1 MGGCSCGSALVVS
14 RESLKQ
20 NQQKRFRQ
28 FVLGR
33 TAGRIARERG
43 IRMTLGTQKMLVGG
57 LALLLAAA
65 GLRAGAQNQ
74 TQAQQSVPNAPQPQT
89 LPTLN
94 SITPVAP
101 ALPSTP
107 SQAGASTSATDGAVP
122 ATTDAQTPEP
132 VQEQG
137 PPPVTERSQAN
148 TLSVSVQYHAIPF
161 TVKDSKGRLVPGLTY
176 RDVRV
181 YENGV
186 LQHTSVF
193 LTDPAPLSVGLVI
206 DQSVTTDTME
216 KVNDSLSAL
225 QGAFSPYDEVAVF
238 TYNNGVK
245 EQTTFTAAQSARLGA
260 VLEQSKGIGR
270 DPIMGLTGPLAHDQ
284 VINNMP
290 IDGVPDSGH
299 QPGTLSFTVPKEYHT
314 LNDAILAAAKQV
326 ARADYHRQRIIYVIS
341 DGKEYG
347 SKATQKEVIRFLLTN
362 HIEVWATQVGE
373 SAIKGMGFVDRVHIP
388 FTMRDDALPKYTSAT
403 GGQFDSE
410 FRPKGIENGFSQITA
425 EVRAQY
431 TVGYYTHESPYNESY
446 RKTEVRVLRPGLTI
460 IAPDGYYPNASD
472 NARMRPKTA
481 TTTTPAT
488 PAPTSA
494 PTTTPAPQ

>member
-1 MGGCSCGSALVVS
+1 
-14 RESLKQ
+14 
-20 NQQKRFRQ
+20 
-28 FVLGR
+28 
-33 TAGRIARERG
+33 
-43 IRMTLGTQKMLVGG
+43 MTLGTQRMLVGG
-57 LALLLAAA
+57 LAMWLAAA
-65 GLRAGAQNQ
+65 GAQAGAQQ
-74 TQAQQSVPNAPQPQT
+74 AQAQQGQTQQGQAQQGVPDAPQPQT
-89 LPTLN
+89 LPRLN
-94 SITPVAP
+94 TITPVAP

-107 SQAGASTSATDGAVP
+107 SDAGASTSGAEAAPTITVVP
-122 ATTDAQTPEP
+122 NQAQD
-132 VQEQG
+132 QDQG
-137 PPPVTERSQAN
+137 PAPITDRSQAN
-148 TLSVSVQYHAIPF
+148 TLTVSVQYHAIPF

-181 YENGV
+181 YENGL
-186 LQHTSVF
+186 LQKTATF

-206 DQSVTTDTME
+206 DQSVTADTME

-290 IDGVPDSGH
+290 IDGVVDNGH
-299 QPGTLSFTVPKEYHT
+299 QPGSMSFTVPREYHT
-314 LNDAILAAAKQV
+314 LNDAILAAAKEL

-347 SKATQKEVIRFLLTN
+347 SKATQKEVTRFLLTN
-362 HIEVWATQVGE
+362 HIQVWATQVGD
-373 SAIKGMGFVDRVHIP
+373 SAIKGMGFVDRIHIP
-388 FTMRDDALPKYTSAT
+388 LTMRDDVLPKYTVAT

-410 FRPKGIENGFSQITA
+410 FRPKGIEESFSKITA
-425 EVRAQY
+425 EVRGQY
-431 TVGYYTHESPYNESY
+431 TIGYYTHESPFNESY

-460 IAPDGYYPNASD
+460 IAPDGYYPSAAD

-481 TTTTPAT
+481 TTTPPAATPPATAT
-488 PAPTSA
+488 PAP
-494 PTTTPAPQ
+494 Q

>member
-1 MGGCSCGSALVVS
+1 
-14 RESLKQ
+14 
-20 NQQKRFRQ
+20 
-28 FVLGR
+28 
-33 TAGRIARERG
+33 
-43 IRMTLGTQKMLVGG
+43 MTLGTQRMLVGG
-57 LALLLAAA
+57 LAMLLAAA
-65 GLRAGAQNQ
+65 GLQAGAQSQ
-74 TQAQQSVPNAPQPQT
+74 TQQSVPDAPQPQT
-89 LPTLN
+89 LPRLN

-107 SQAGASTSATDGAVP
+107 SQVGASSSTTEAAPTITVVP
-122 ATTDAQTPEP
+122 N
-132 VQEQG
+132 QEQDQDQG
-137 PPPVTERSQAN
+137 QAPITERSQAN
-148 TLSVSVQYHAIPF
+148 SITVSVQYHAIPF

-181 YENGV
+181 YENGL
-186 LQHTSVF
+186 LQHTAVF

-206 DQSVTTDTME
+206 DQSVTSDTME

-290 IDGVPDSGH
+290 IDGVPDNGH
-299 QPGTLSFTVPKEYHT
+299 QPGTMSFTVPKEYHT
-314 LNDAILAAAKQV
+314 LNDAILAAAKEV
-326 ARADYHRQRIIYVIS
+326 ARADYHRQRIIYVVS

-373 SAIKGMGFVDRVHIP
+373 SAIKGMGFVDRIHIP
-388 FTMRDDALPKYTSAT
+388 LTMRDDALPKYTVAT

-410 FRPKGIENGFSQITA
+410 FRPKGIEESFSKITA
-425 EVRAQY
+425 EVRGQY
-431 TVGYYTHESPYNESY
+431 TVGYYTHESPFNESY
-446 RKTEVRVLRPGLTI
+446 RKTEVRVLRPSLTI
-460 IAPDGYYPNASD
+460 IAPEGYYPNASD

-481 TTTTPAT
+481 TTTTPA
-488 PAPTSA
+488 APTTET
-494 PTTTPAPQ
+494 PQLKPHPTTPAPQ

>member
-1 MGGCSCGSALVVS
+1 
-14 RESLKQ
+14 
-20 NQQKRFRQ
+20 
-28 FVLGR
+28 
-33 TAGRIARERG
+33 
-43 IRMTLGTQKMLVGG
+43 MTLGTHRMLVGG
-57 LALLLAAA
+57 LAMLLAAA
-65 GLRAGAQNQ
+65 GSQAGAQNQ
-74 TQAQQSVPNAPQPQT
+74 TQAQQSVPDAPQPQT

-94 SITPVAP
+94 SIRPVAP

-107 SQAGASTSATDGAVP
+107 SQAGASTSTTEAAPTITVVP
-122 ATTDAQTPEP
+122 DQADQD
-132 VQEQG
+132 QG
-137 PPPVTERSQAN
+137 PPPVTDRSQAN
-148 TLSVSVQYHAIPF
+148 TISVNVQYHAIPF

-181 YENGV
+181 YENGL

-206 DQSVTTDTME
+206 DQSVTADTME

-260 VLEQSKGIGR
+260 VLDQSKGIGR
-270 DPIMGLTGPLAHDQ
+270 DPLMGLNGPLAHDQ

-290 IDGVPDSGH
+290 IDGVVDSGH
-299 QPGTLSFTVPKEYHT
+299 QPGTMTFTVPKEIHT
-314 LNDAILAAAKQV
+314 LNDAILAAAKEV

-373 SAIKGMGFVDRVHIP
+373 SAIKGMGFVDRIHIP
-388 FTMRDDALPKYTSAT
+388 LTMRDDALPKYTSAT

-425 EVRAQY
+425 EIRAQY

-446 RKTEVRVLRPGLTI
+446 RKTEVRVLRPSLTI

-481 TTTTPAT
+481 TTTTPA
-488 PAPTSA
+488 APTTQTPELRQHPA
-494 PTTTPAPQ
+494 TTTTPAPQ

>member
-1 MGGCSCGSALVVS
+1 MFQEERLAKLFQGSA
-14 RESLKQ
+14 
-20 NQQKRFRQ
+20 
-28 FVLGR
+28 
-33 TAGRIARERG
+33 AGRIARERG
-43 IRMTLGTQKMLVGG
+43 IRMKLGTHRMLVGG
-57 LALLLAAA
+57 LAMLLAAA
-65 GLRAGAQNQ
+65 GIQAGAQNQ
-74 TQAQQSVPNAPQPQT
+74 TQAQQSVPDAPQPQT
-89 LPTLN
+89 LPRLN

-101 ALPSTP
+101 ALPTTP
-107 SQAGASTSATDGAVP
+107 SQAGASTSTTEEAPTITVVP
-122 ATTDAQTPEP
+122 D
-132 VQEQG
+132 QEQDQG

-148 TLSVSVQYHAIPF
+148 TLSVNVQYHAIPF
-161 TVKDSKGRLVPGLTY
+161 TVKDSKNRLVPGLTY

-216 KVNDSLSAL
+216 KVNDSLAAL
-225 QGAFSPYDEVAVF
+225 QGAFSPYDEIAVF

-260 VLEQSKGIGR
+260 VLEQSKGVGR
-270 DPIMGLTGPLAHDQ
+270 DPLMGLNGPLAHDQ

-290 IDGVPDSGH
+290 IDGVADSGH
-299 QPGTLSFTVPKEYHT
+299 QPGSMSFTVPKEYYT
-314 LNDAILAAAKQV
+314 LNDAILAAAKEV

-388 FTMRDDALPKYTSAT
+388 LTMRDDALPKYTAAT

-410 FRPKGIENGFSQITA
+410 FRPKGIEESFSHITA
-425 EVRAQY
+425 EVRGQY

-446 RKTEVRVLRPGLTI
+446 RKTEIRVLRPSLTV

-481 TTTTPAT
+481 ATTTPAPT
-488 PAPTSA
+488 PANETPQLRTHPETQ

>member
-1 MGGCSCGSALVVS
+1 
-14 RESLKQ
+14 
-20 NQQKRFRQ
+20 
-28 FVLGR
+28 
-33 TAGRIARERG
+33 
-43 IRMTLGTQKMLVGG
+43 MTLGTQRMLVGG
-57 LALLLAAA
+57 LAMLLAAA
-65 GLRAGAQNQ
+65 GLQAGAQSQ
-74 TQAQQSVPNAPQPQT
+74 TQQSVPDAPQPQT
-89 LPTLN
+89 LPRLN

-107 SQAGASTSATDGAVP
+107 SQAGASSSTTEAAPTITVVP
-122 ATTDAQTPEP
+122 N
-132 VQEQG
+132 QEQDQDQG
-137 PPPVTERSQAN
+137 PAPITERSQAN
-148 TLSVSVQYHAIPF
+148 SITVSVQYHAIPF

-186 LQHTSVF
+186 LQRTATF

-206 DQSVTTDTME
+206 DQSVTSDTME

-290 IDGVPDSGH
+290 IDGVPDNGH
-299 QPGTLSFTVPKEYHT
+299 QPGTMSFTVPKEYHT
-314 LNDAILAAAKQV
+314 LNDAILAAAKEV
-326 ARADYHRQRIIYVIS
+326 ARADYHRQRIIYVVS

-373 SAIKGMGFVDRVHIP
+373 SAIKGMGFVDRIHIP
-388 FTMRDDALPKYTSAT
+388 LTMRDDALPKYTVAT

-410 FRPKGIENGFSQITA
+410 FRPKGIEESFSKITA
-425 EVRAQY
+425 EVRGQY
-431 TVGYYTHESPYNESY
+431 TVGYYTHESPFNESY
-446 RKTEVRVLRPGLTI
+446 RKTEVRVLRPSLTI
-460 IAPDGYYPNASD
+460 IAPEGYYPNASD

-481 TTTTPAT
+481 TTTTPA
-488 PAPTSA
+488 APTTET
-494 PTTTPAPQ
+494 PQLKPHPTTPAPQ